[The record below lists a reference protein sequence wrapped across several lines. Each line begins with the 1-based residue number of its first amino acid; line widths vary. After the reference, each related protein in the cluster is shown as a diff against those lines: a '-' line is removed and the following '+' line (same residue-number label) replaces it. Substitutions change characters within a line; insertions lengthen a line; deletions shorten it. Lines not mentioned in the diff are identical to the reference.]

1 MHSSE
6 GVSREGRRELTGWIG
21 LGLLGGY
28 DEGIDAVEGE
38 GEEDPEQRRE
48 EEAAKDGTY
57 GMKIEEANRGL
68 PGRPGRKT
76 FWLDLKCREHGLH
89 RFYLHSYG

>member
-1 MHSSE
+1 M
-6 GVSREGRRELTGWIG
+6 V
-21 LGLLGGY
+21 GLLGGY
-28 DEGIDAVEGE
+28 NEGIDAVEGE

-57 GMKIEEANRGL
+57 GMKIEEPNRGL

-76 FWLDLKCREHGLH
+76 LRFVLKCREHGLH
-89 RFYLHSYG
+89 RFHLHS